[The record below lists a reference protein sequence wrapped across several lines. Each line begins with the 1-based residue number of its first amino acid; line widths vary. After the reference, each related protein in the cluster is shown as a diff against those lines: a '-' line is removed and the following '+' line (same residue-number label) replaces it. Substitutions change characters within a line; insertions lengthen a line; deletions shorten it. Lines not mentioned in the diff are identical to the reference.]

1 MNRLIH
7 YRWSVALLA
16 VVVVVSALDPLAA
29 QVRRGR
35 AAGRTSVVRGE
46 ERTVVSNRRGT
57 AVVGDEGYAA
67 VGRRG
72 GVVASNEER
81 TVAANRRGMVVAGEE
96 GYAAAGRYGGV
107 VVGGHYEDH
116 EGWRTAAAV
125 AGGVAAGIA
134 VGTMLSRPPAAA
146 TTVVVSGT
154 SYWYDGGVYY
164 SRAYSGGQ
172 VVYQVVTA
180 PAGAVITT
188 LPAGCT
194 AVRRGNVVYRQCGA
208 TYYQP
213 ISGGYRV
220 VVF

>member
-1 MNRLIH
+1 MTRINQLRWFVPVLALI
-7 YRWSVALLA
+7 VLA
-16 VVVVVSALDPLAA
+16 SQFADLEA

-35 AAGRTSVVRGE
+35 ARGGTVVRGE
-46 ERTVVSNRRGT
+46 ERTAVVNRRGA

-96 GYAAAGRYGGV
+96 GVAAAGRYGGV
-107 VVGGHYEDH
+107 IVGERYEDH

-154 SYWYDGGVYY
+154 NYWYDGGVFY
-164 SRAYSGGQ
+164 SRVYSGGD
-172 VVYQVVTA
+172 VVYQVVQA
-180 PAGAVITT
+180 PVGAVVTT
-188 LPAGCT
+188 LPGGCT
-194 AVRRGNVVYRQCGA
+194 SVRRGNVVYSQCGG

-213 ISGGYRV
+213 IGGGYRV

>member
-1 MNRLIH
+1 
-7 YRWSVALLA
+7 
-16 VVVVVSALDPLAA
+16 
-29 QVRRGR
+29 
-35 AAGRTSVVRGE
+35 
-46 ERTVVSNRRGT
+46 
-57 AVVGDEGYAA
+57 
-67 VGRRG
+67 
-72 GVVASNEER
+72 VVASNEER

-154 SYWYDGGVYY
+154 NYYYDGGVYY
-164 SRAYSGGQ
+164 ARAYSSGQ
-172 VVYQVVTA
+172 VVYQVVPA
-180 PAGAVITT
+180 PAGAVIRT
-188 LPAGCT
+188 LPGGCT
-194 AVRRGNVVYRQCGA
+194 SVRRGNVVYSQCGG

-213 ISGGYRV
+213 YSGGYRV